1 MIKIFLIGSMCQK
14 CSEKINRANSS
25 FFTIQV
31 KILYYF
37 SKFSISGHGYIKDNL
52 TVGVDKNGEILE
64 I

>member
-1 MIKIFLIGSMCQK
+1 MYQK
-14 CSEKINRANSS
+14 CSERINRANSS